1 MIVQKELFGEG
12 KHVEFKA
19 EIPKKHEKFLK
30 DIIAFANTSGGKTII
45 GIEDET
51 GEVLGL
57 GEQNPFKLS
66 DAISNM
72 ISDACIPQIYTEI
85 TAETIADKT
94 ILNVEVFP
102 GTNRPY
108 YLKSAGKERSAYIR
122 INGTSRPAGEFIL
135 KELELEGARRSYDM
149 LWEIGEFFDENA
161 TTSLMESMYQTAL
174 REYKGADVQ
183 NAVRRLSVE
192 KLEDFGILLRKEGKL
207 VPSRAFTLLTKP
219 RERYI
224 KIQCALFKGTKK
236 VDFIDR
242 KEFRGPVQ
250 EQIEQ
255 AHQFVLR
262 HTNKGAVIEGL
273 YRQDVYELPVSSI
286 REIITNA
293 VLHRSYVDPASIQV
307 SIYDDRIEIDSP
319 GMLCAGLSVAD
330 ALSGK
335 SKCRNKALAE
345 AFQYMN
351 LIEGWGT
358 GLPRLFESCAEMGLP
373 EPKFE
378 EFGDG
383 IKVTIY
389 RAIGDRPFG
398 IDEANKANTD
408 TGIIGKT
415 ISNGGEVGGNGG
427 KSGGDGGGTG
437 GKQNARKS
445 AVTLSENEKKIL
457 SIIFENEH
465 CTSLEIS
472 AKTGIARRTVER
484 SLRNLKQEGVLERVG
499 SPRSGHWKILEGK
512 ERRRCDEEF

>member
-30 DIIAFANTSGGKTII
+30 DIIAFANTSGGKTIV

-57 GEQNPFKLS
+57 GDQNPFKLS

-72 ISDACIPQIYTEI
+72 ISDACTPQIYTDI

-149 LWEIGEFFDENA
+149 LWEIGEFFDEKL
-161 TTSLMESMYQTAL
+161 TGSLMESMYQTAL
-174 REYKGADVQ
+174 REYKGADAK
-183 NAVRRLSVE
+183 NAVHRLSIE
-192 KLEDFGILLRKEGKL
+192 KLEDFGILLRKEGTL

-262 HTNKGAVIEGL
+262 HTNKGAIIEGL

-293 VLHRSYVDPASIQV
+293 VLHRSYVDPASIQI

-319 GMLCAGLSVAD
+319 GMLCAGLSVTD
-330 ALSGK
+330 AVRGK

-389 RAIGDRPFG
+389 RAIGDTRSG
-398 IDEANKANTD
+398 IDY
-408 TGIIGKT
+408 TGGASKDVSVGNNDGDNGKT
-415 ISNGGEVGGNGG
+415 VGNVGE
-427 KSGGDGGGTG
+427 KSMKGGDI
-437 GKQNARKS
+437 KNA
-445 AVTLSENEKKIL
+445 IL
-457 SIIFENEH
+457 SMIINDNK
-465 CTSLEIS
+465 SS
-472 AKTGIARRTVER
+472 AASIAKAVSVTPRTVER
-484 SLRNLKQEGVLERVG
+484 YVKELREEGVLIRHG
-499 SPRSGHWKILEGK
+499 SARGGYWEVRK
-512 ERRRCDEEF
+512 EREYIDVSCS

>member
-1 MIVQKELFGEG
+1 MAVSKEYFGEG
-12 KHVEFKA
+12 KYVEFKE

-30 DIIAFANTSGGKTII
+30 DIIAFANTGGGKVVI
-45 GIEDET
+45 GVEDET
-51 GEVLGL
+51 GEVKGL

-72 ISDACIPQIYTEI
+72 ISDACTPQIFTDI
-85 TAETIADKT
+85 TAKT
-94 ILNVEVFP
+94 LEGKTVLEVEVFP

-108 YLKSAGKERSAYIR
+108 YLKSAGKEASAYVR
-122 INGTSRPAGEFIL
+122 INGTSRPCGEFIL
-135 KELELEGARRSYDM
+135 KELELEGARMSYDT
-149 LWEIGEFFDENA
+149 LWEIGEA
-161 TTSLMESMYQTAL
+161 LMESMYQTAL
-174 REYKGADVQ
+174 SEYKGTDAK
-183 NAVRRLSVE
+183 NAVHKLTTE
-192 KLEDFGILLRKEGKL
+192 KLEDFGILLRKEGEL
-207 VPSRAFTLLTKP
+207 VPSRAFMLLTKP
-219 RERYI
+219 RERYV
-224 KIQCALFKGTKK
+224 KIQCALFKGTEK

-262 HTNKGAVIEGL
+262 HTNKGAIIEGL

-307 SIYDDRIEIDSP
+307 SIYDDRVEIDSP

-358 GLPRLFESCAEMGLP
+358 GLPRLYKACAEMGLP
-373 EPKFE
+373 EPKFS

-389 RAIGDRPFG
+389 KAIDANH
-398 IDEANKANTD
+398 EANPSNTGSETDSKAGEKTD
-408 TGIIGKT
+408 T
-415 ISNGGEVGGNGG
+415 S
-427 KSGGDGGGTG
+427 
-437 GKQNARKS
+437 R
-445 AVTLSENEKKIL
+445 
-457 SIIFENEH
+457 
-465 CTSLEIS
+465 
-472 AKTGIARRTVER
+472 KTGTETSAENSSNIETSTETNTETNTETSTETNTEQKVIALIKHNPSITIKEMALQCGMSVSGIRYVIDA
-484 SLRNLKQEGVLERVG
+484 LRKRGKLSREGAQKRGKWIVVD
-499 SPRSGHWKILEGK
+499 SG
-512 ERRRCDEEF
+512 D